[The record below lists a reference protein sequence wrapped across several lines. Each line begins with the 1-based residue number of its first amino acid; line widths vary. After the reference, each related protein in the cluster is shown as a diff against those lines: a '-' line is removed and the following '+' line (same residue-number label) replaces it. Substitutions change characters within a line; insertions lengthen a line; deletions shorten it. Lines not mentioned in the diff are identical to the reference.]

1 MHLLSLVRLIRAAKV
16 EVTLLKEG
24 LGKGG
29 GTKEA
34 PQACLSGASSRDPLA
49 YHFEWNAGEMIL
61 LKVATIIC

>member
-1 MHLLSLVRLIRAAKV
+1 MHRLSLVRLIRAAKV
-16 EVTLLKEG
+16 EVTLVKG

-49 YHFEWNAGEMIL
+49 YHFGWNAEEMIL